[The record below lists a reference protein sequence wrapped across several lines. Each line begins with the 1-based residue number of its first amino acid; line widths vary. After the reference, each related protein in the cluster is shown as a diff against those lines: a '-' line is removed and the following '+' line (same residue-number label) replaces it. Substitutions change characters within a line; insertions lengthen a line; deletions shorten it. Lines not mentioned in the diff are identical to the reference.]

1 MKKKSEN
8 HGHLTPPLSPLGAER
23 ERNLTTPALVEYVV
37 DGRHWRCGRFD
48 VLCAEL
54 GEPAI
59 TADTL
64 PLLHNA
70 VIGQERKWMILR
82 RLFGIQPVLLPP
94 EYPLDDMKSWQRDEL
109 CEALGMTRAH
119 LKQELD
125 GIRGVW
131 ISQSRVHSPEST
143 VQGPQSGVQ
152 SPGSAPG
159 GELALEADRELLQKY
174 GLPVT
179 FEDSSEREF
188 FVARAADFQKVFEEK
203 TTSGLARSILMT
215 ELQLGRIDRHLAD
228 RDKNLTGGKSWCA
241 NMKQRKDLDDT
252 YQKQLE
258 QLRKLAPWFSAVA
271 GKYAFAGVLS
281 DISKAMQIY
290 YARGDTT
297 LADGIFT
304 MTEIEVEL
312 RRSVQS
318 PEPRYRSGL
327 VVYWNMAKA
336 FLFDPKFKNTIPA
349 RTFKKLDAGFNAAV
363 IAEDEAQGNALPDLE
378 NEGEYPNLETA
389 AEAKAKG

>member
-131 ISQSRVHSPEST
+131 ISQSRVHSPESR
-143 VQGPQSGVQ
+143 VQGPRRAGNWRWRRT
-152 SPGSAPG
+152 GSCF
-159 GELALEADRELLQKY
+159 K
-174 GLPVT
+174 
-179 FEDSSEREF
+179 S
-188 FVARAADFQKVFEEK
+188 
-203 TTSGLARSILMT
+203 
-215 ELQLGRIDRHLAD
+215 
-228 RDKNLTGGKSWCA
+228 TGC
-241 NMKQRKDLDDT
+241 R
-252 YQKQLE
+252 
-258 QLRKLAPWFSAVA
+258 
-271 GKYAFAGVLS
+271 
-281 DISKAMQIY
+281 
-290 YARGDTT
+290 
-297 LADGIFT
+297 
-304 MTEIEVEL
+304 
-312 RRSVQS
+312 
-318 PEPRYRSGL
+318 
-327 VVYWNMAKA
+327 
-336 FLFDPKFKNTIPA
+336 
-349 RTFKKLDAGFNAAV
+349 
-363 IAEDEAQGNALPDLE
+363 
-378 NEGEYPNLETA
+378 
-389 AEAKAKG
+389 